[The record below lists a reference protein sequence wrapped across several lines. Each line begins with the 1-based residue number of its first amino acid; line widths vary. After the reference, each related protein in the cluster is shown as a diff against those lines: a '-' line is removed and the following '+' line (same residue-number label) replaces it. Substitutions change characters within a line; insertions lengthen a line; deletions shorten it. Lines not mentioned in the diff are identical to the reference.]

1 MSENENKEEDTVTLN
16 FKIPVIRAESE
27 TQTVGQIISKVQNIV
42 RDNNMDS
49 TAEEKQT
56 MSLRKRRNLS
66 KNRGPT
72 ARQRE
77 KTPEPGRTPVPHED
91 TPTSDDEDFKPERNS
106 REIEADSTYEEMRR
120 LVLEK
125 ANVKDPVYDLDS
137 EQLKEERAVAAQER
151 RRRSIS
157 PFAIPGKEDVGFPLE
172 RKGSFIDPTNKLLST
187 NYALSPKDEDS
198 SRRGSLTIETSKE
211 AKSAFPTSPA
221 ATSSPKESNFPYPL
235 DENNVF
241 GVLGSPKTLE
251 EMIYPDDK
259 KIKKTKTPT
268 RNENMFMFDD
278 KDMKQVTK
286 ATTPK
291 PETPGTPC
299 ELVTKVIKIDRTPSK
314 KLLADKK
321 PTVEVRER
329 IVRTPSRKL
338 SADVKPNIIKQQI
351 AKQTKDESQSRAPPV
366 KPARSKSA
374 SRFAVSFYVKL
385 FLILFVALLIALYF
399 VLT

>member
-1 MSENENKEEDTVTLN
+1 MSDSDDKEDVTVTL
-16 FKIPVIRAESE
+16 KIPIILADSE
-27 TQTVGQIISKVQNIV
+27 AQTVGQLVSRSPDTTTEENMETVQ
-42 RDNNMDS
+42 D
-49 TAEEKQT
+49 KQA

-91 TPTSDDEDFKPERNS
+91 TPTSDDEDFKPQRNS
-106 REIEADSTYEEMRR
+106 REIEADNTYEEMKR

-125 ANVKDPVYDLDS
+125 ASVKDPVYDLDS
-137 EQLKEERAVAAQER
+137 DQLKEARAVAAHER

-157 PFAIPGKEDVGFPLE
+157 PFAVPDKSESGSPLE

-198 SRRGSLTIETSKE
+198 SRRNSLTIEPPKE
-211 AKSAFPTSPA
+211 IKSSLSASPSSTSP
-221 ATSSPKESNFPYPL
+221 KDGNFPYPL
-235 DENNVF
+235 PTT
-241 GVLGSPKTLE
+241 PKSLE
-251 EMIYPDDK
+251 EIIYPDE
-259 KIKKTKTPT
+259 KKTDAARKLKTPVNKDVFT
-268 RNENMFMFDD
+268 FDE
-278 KDMKQVTK
+278 KDAKQTSK
-286 ATTPK
+286 AITSK
-291 PETPGTPC
+291 PETPATPG
-299 ELVTKVIKIDRTPSK
+299 ELVTKVIQIERTPSK
-314 KLLADKK
+314 KLSAENK
-321 PTVEVRER
+321 PTVEVREVRER

-338 SADVKPNIIKQQI
+338 PADSKPSVTKQQQP
-351 AKQTKDESQSRAPPV
+351 KQIKDEPQSRVPPV

-374 SRFAVSFYVKL
+374 SRFAVSFYMKL